1 MLERMDRDQARQR
14 NCLRSPIRM
23 EVAARGQGDAPSVR
37 GRSIDYHTAMLTLG
51 RPYAPAAGSPA
62 PWLGLFSGVL
72 GVMAGIFWAVGR
84 GLYDATV
91 ELTLMSMALL
101 VPLGLGWFFR
111 HLGAV
116 CSAVA
121 PASAAVCLGVVAWL
135 GVERPLIGHDH
146 FVLGWLVTLLVASV
160 TFAWSSSGRAS
171 TPSVAFALAP
181 DFVVENDGVQWLLFV
196 PSNKLGV
203 GNNEGFM
210 LLLENCHDH
219 ERRVTVDVREIGT
232 ALIGGRDRVE
242 RASVD
247 VALPALGFAAVRH
260 PLVVAGDGPPT
271 VYLWVDVR
279 AKPRGLR
286 GRSKP
291 RNAPTAERYRPMLTA
306 LLNKRMPDPR
316 QLGFAFLVDA
326 AKQATAE
333 PSAYVQLLDET
344 QLRERFSQS

>member
-1 MLERMDRDQARQR
+1 M
-14 NCLRSPIRM
+14 
-23 EVAARGQGDAPSVR
+23 
-37 GRSIDYHTAMLTLG
+37 
-51 RPYAPAAGSPA
+51 
-62 PWLGLFSGVL
+62 LGLVSGAL
-72 GVMAGIFWAVGR
+72 GFMAGITWAGGR

-91 ELTLMSMALL
+91 ELTLMSMALMA
-101 VPLGLGWFFR
+101 VLGLGCFFR
-111 HLGAV
+111 RLGAV
-116 CSAVA
+116 CAVVP
-121 PASAAVCLGVVAWL
+121 PASAAVCLGIVVWL
-135 GVERPLIGHDH
+135 GVEQPLIGHDH
-146 FVLGWLVTLLVASV
+146 FVLGWLVTLLLASV
-160 TFAWSSSGRAS
+160 AFAFIARGRAS
-171 TPSVAFALAP
+171 TPSVSFALAP
-181 DFVVENDGVQWLLFV
+181 EAVVENDGVQWLLFV

-247 VALPALGFAAVRH
+247 VALPALGFAEVRL
-260 PLVVAGDGPPT
+260 PLVVAGEGPPS

-291 RNAPTAERYRPMLTA
+291 RNAPIAERYRPMLTA
-306 LLNKRMPDPR
+306 GLNERMPDPR
-316 QLGFAFLVDA
+316 KLGFPFFVDA
-326 AKQATAE
+326 TKQATAE
-333 PSAYVQLLDET
+333 PSAYVRVLDET